1 MCKIFLFTFSLH
13 FSSVGQKKIQ
23 FEILYGTYTND
34 HYNRKFYAAERKWI
48 VKRETLIYFI
58 DAHDT
63 RYSDTI
69 KLKSRD
75 IDSIIKCIK
84 DNELTTSIIKD
95 LSKGY
100 LDKYEWTANISGQ
113 ISLNGQNATFSIK
126 TNSSSV
132 FEEDKDVLR
141 LKKLEETLYKI
152 VEVKKTEK
160 EN

>member
-1 MCKIFLFTFSLH
+1 MH
-13 FSSVGQKKIQ
+13 FSSVGQKKLQ

-48 VKRETLIYFI
+48 LKKETLIYFI
-58 DAHDT
+58 DAHNK

-69 KLKSRD
+69 KLKSSA

-84 DNELTTSIIKD
+84 ENELTTSIIKD

-100 LDKYEWTANISGQ
+100 LDKYEWTANISGK

-132 FEEDKDVLR
+132 FEEDKDAVK
-141 LKKLEETLYKI
+141 LKKLEEMLNRI
-152 VEVKKTEK
+152 VDDKKTTK
-160 EN
+160 TN